1 MSHNNKLIIEQRPTS
16 GGVSMEKED
25 ETISSLTVPQIDN
38 SQTTVKKKGTPLS
51 SNEYTG
57 IEFKFKYPND
67 KNYIY
72 GIKNGDWYAKN
83 VNNQKVFNISKD
95 GFKSSVDNLNRQ
107 FPEALKPIDN
117 TNTNEPNVQVKPDET
132 QVDKIKKDDKKITI
146 DTPVELKPFKPTKD
160 SIGSNEKVLNKQE
173 EPTIYNIDSNKEE
186 L

>member
-95 GFKSSVDNLNRQ
+95 GFQSSVDNLNRH

-117 TNTNEPNVQVKPDET
+117 TNTNEPNIQIKPDET
-132 QVDKIKKDDKKITI
+132 QVDKIKQDDKKITTN
-146 DTPVELKPFKPTKD
+146 TPVELKPFNQTKD
-160 SIGSNEKVLNKQE
+160 SIGSSEKVVDKPKDE
-173 EPTIYNIDSNKEE
+173 TIYNIEKDE